1 MRLLES
7 RRLTGPHLLLDRA
20 GAAAEIALEPGDD
33 VAALVEAARLVVE
46 GLGWPWRPARR
57 DWTGGVSLAFEAP
70 EDQLDTAAWVF
81 DHLID
86 GEPTLDGLAAMATA
100 ERRPAL
106 LALLAEAAAAG
117 LPALWDEHG
126 LTLGLGARGRTWPLD
141 ALPDGVPD
149 DVGRVP
155 FCFITGTNGKTTT
168 TRLVSRMVREAGLRS
183 GHTSSDG
190 VCIGSETVERGD
202 WTGPGAARR
211 VLRDGAV
218 DVAVLETARGG
229 LMRRGLVVTG
239 ADVVVVTNVSED
251 HLGEWG
257 IEDLAATAQMKLVVA
272 KGLRP
277 GGALVCNAECAPLV
291 EAAAPLGP
299 LWFGVEPAA
308 DRAAFVRDGWIVA
321 HGEPLVP
328 LAEVPITLGGAARFN
343 VENALAAALVGL
355 GLGLPRAAVAAGL
368 RGLRP
373 DVADNAGRM
382 NVLPYRGA
390 TAIVDFAH
398 NPDGVRQLGAVVRAL
413 PAARRLVVLGQA
425 GDRRDEDVIGL
436 VDAIVAIGF
445 DRIVLKDLPDHRR
458 GKAPGEV
465 PARLRALLRERGV
478 RDDQLDEG
486 PDELDAIE
494 RALAWS
500 QPGDL
505 LLLLV
510 HERFDEAVARLR
522 EG

>member
-1 MRLLES
+1 
-7 RRLTGPHLLLDRA
+7 
-20 GAAAEIALEPGDD
+20 
-33 VAALVEAARLVVE
+33 
-46 GLGWPWRPARR
+46 
-57 DWTGGVSLAFEAP
+57 
-70 EDQLDTAAWVF
+70 
-81 DHLID
+81 
-86 GEPTLDGLAAMATA
+86 
-100 ERRPAL
+100 
-106 LALLAEAAAAG
+106 
-117 LPALWDEHG
+117 
-126 LTLGLGARGRTWPLD
+126 
-141 ALPDGVPD
+141 
-149 DVGRVP
+149 
-155 FCFITGTNGKTTT
+155 
-168 TRLVSRMVREAGLRS
+168 
-183 GHTSSDG
+183 
-190 VCIGSETVERGD
+190 
-202 WTGPGAARR
+202 
-211 VLRDGAV
+211 
-218 DVAVLETARGG
+218 
-229 LMRRGLVVTG
+229 
-239 ADVVVVTNVSED
+239 
-251 HLGEWG
+251 
-257 IEDLAATAQMKLVVA
+257 MKLVVA

-500 QPGDL
+500 RPGDL